1 MPFVS
6 NPLFRTYSDCF
17 IAHDFVDWILSTKK
31 HCDERSQAVE
41 IGQILLDRRFLVHV
55 RGDEHIFR
63 DDYVLF
69 KTTAAVLTASTPS
82 NEQPTSLEEDPAWF
96 EEITPDARMTPP
108 PGSDDTHGASSNPPP
123 LIYDKQRRG
132 SVPQSP
138 KDGPVREFLFEDTF
152 DTPDSPLRSP
162 PLMSSKSNLGSAIKS
177 RASRGVH
184 QTQSRE
190 ELPPKG
196 QNDDRDFRT
205 ATQVGQAHLTTF
217 VEQLLVKSNLSLAW
231 KGLLMKLLGDVM
243 ANVRPNLR
251 TGDDLDIR
259 HYIKVKCI
267 TGGAAED
274 SKYFRGAILAK
285 KIAHKKMAAEI
296 KKPRILLMQI
306 ALEYQRVENKYSS
319 LETVLLQE
327 EGYLKNMV
335 AKIVALKPT
344 VVVVGRSV
352 ARLAQRYIREAGIT
366 LVLNVKPAA
375 MDYVARCT
383 QGEVLKSI
391 NALNFVSKLGTCDVF
406 RVRKYTDADG
416 GIQSYVCFEGCAP
429 DLGCTILLRG
439 ADKIDE
445 LRRVQQ
451 VLQLGGYVANSIRL
465 ENHFLQNERAVN
477 ATVGEPVPLP
487 LLGPHQHF
495 EGLLRKTALSTS
507 PGLVIPMPYLYT
519 GAGMTCP
526 VHSLL
531 PRSVYWFSGMPETG
545 TEQRLDCLSAENHQ
559 SLDVLFMC
567 MDSKSYPCDPPRVI
581 RMAFYGTNDVTLG
594 NFIESYCLRPTY
606 KCPNAQCED
615 SMESH
620 IRTFVHNNGRVT
632 ISMERLKKPGPSE
645 LNDRRMCMW
654 SWCKRCE
661 RSTAVVPMSDET
673 WALSLGKFLESTFY
687 GDGYRVQNSECTHSV
702 HKDHIRYFNQGEDIV
717 YFDYEAIEVSEVV
730 VPSISLEV
738 KELSS
743 ATDEWDRHAATCED
757 AVRIA
762 VEEIKTQLSSIEGSE
777 GGDGRDSQVLS
788 QVKKSLLDLELRRKY
803 DERRL
808 TAGVESFRASIASK
822 AGAAM
827 PAPPA
832 AAETSAGP
840 AGEVHITDI
849 EPADAVVFGA
859 GLTSDLEAE
868 LYSLQMEIVRTVH
881 TWNETMPMYARKAS
895 DKRAHQR
902 THSGAGS
909 VKTRKAI
916 ETGSKLRTDCG
927 ADDLSQTAQSSQN
940 PAVPGG
946 DALAAPLGLG
956 EVETT
961 TSNGT
966 DELAAAAAAAGSAG
980 GDTPKS
986 PMTIVEAMGSSKEW
1000 KNWKQVAL
1008 PSSTHWQPLK
1018 PPFSPTVHFCDPA
1031 AANSQQNIRI
1041 YEDEPSSIIA
1051 YLLAQE
1057 SYRAFVDDTGSRTAS
1072 TGVGATD
1079 PAAAK
1084 ASADAGPDVPPPAAG
1099 TESSTGLATTK
1110 PGFPDKGV
1118 PAVPTNKKGKR
1129 SLAADAMAAASAAAA
1144 AASESLAAQEAADRA
1159 EDESAANFK
1168 HQWSEG
1174 PTKFYCQIFAAK
1186 EFRDLRCL
1194 LHGRGEE
1201 GEDDF
1206 VRSLSRCVKWD
1217 PHGGKS
1223 KADFSKM
1230 LDDRYILKQ
1239 MSRPEAQSSI
1249 EFIPHCK
1256 IDSSLT
1262 HPSHHHCKP

>member
-1 MPFVS
+1 M
-6 NPLFRTYSDCF
+6 FRTYSDCF
-17 IAHDFVDWILSTKK
+17 IAGDFVDWILSTKK
-31 HCDERSQAVE
+31 HCNERSQAVE
-41 IGQILLDRRFLVHV
+41 IGQMLLDRRFLVHV

-63 DDYVLF
+63 DDYILF
-69 KTTAAVLTASTPS
+69 KMTAAVLTASTPS
-82 NEQPTSLEEDPAWF
+82 NEEPTSLEEDPAWF
-96 EEITPDARMTPP
+96 EEISSDARITPP
-108 PGSDDTHGASSNPPP
+108 PGSDDSRETSGSPPP
-123 LIYDKQRRG
+123 LADDVLKR
-132 SVPQSP
+132 SPVPQSP
-138 KDGPVREFLFEDTF
+138 TVGATKARASMQSLFDDTF
-152 DTPDSPLRSP
+152 DSPDSPLRLPPPMSP
-162 PLMSSKSNLGSAIKS
+162 KSNLGSAIKS
-177 RASRGVH
+177 RASRGVR
-184 QTQSRE
+184 QSRKE
-190 ELPPKG
+190 QPSEG
-196 QNDDRDFRT
+196 QDDGRDFRT

-217 VEQLLVKSNLSLAW
+217 VEQLLIKSNLSLAW

-267 TGGAAED
+267 TGGEAED

-296 KKPRILLMQI
+296 HRPRILLMQI

-352 ARLAQRYIREAGIT
+352 ARLAQKFIRKAGIT

-406 RVRKYTDADG
+406 RVRKYTAADG
-416 GIQSYVCFEGCAP
+416 GIHSYVCFEGCAP

-439 ADKIDE
+439 SEELEE

-451 VLQLGGYVANSIRL
+451 VLQLGGYIANSIRL

-477 ATVGEPVPLP
+477 VSVGEPLPVPLP
-487 LLGPHQHF
+487 GPHQHF
-495 EGLLRKTALSTS
+495 EELLCKTALSTS
-507 PGLVIPMPYLYT
+507 PGLATPMPYLYT
-519 GAGMTCP
+519 DAGMICP

-531 PRSVYWFSGMPETG
+531 PRSVYWFSDMPENG
-545 TEQRLDCLSAENHQ
+545 AEQRLDCLSAENHQ

-567 MDSKSYPCDPPRVI
+567 MDSALYPCDPPRVI
-581 RMAFYGTNDVTLG
+581 QMVFYGTNDVTLG
-594 NFIESYCLRPTY
+594 NFIENYCLRPTY

-645 LNDRRMCMW
+645 LNNRRMCMW

-687 GDGYRVQNSECTHSV
+687 GDSYCVQNSECTHSV

-717 YFDYEAIEVSEVV
+717 YFDYEPIEVSEVV
-730 VPSISLEV
+730 VPGISLEM

-743 ATDEWDRHAATCED
+743 ATDEWERQAATCED
-757 AVRIA
+757 AVRVMA
-762 VEEIKTQLSSIEGSE
+762 EEIKSQLALFEGSE
-777 GGDGRDSQVLS
+777 GSDGRDSQMLS
-788 QVKKSLLDLELRRKY
+788 QVKKSLLDLQLRRKH
-803 DERRL
+803 DEMRL
-808 TAGVESFRASIASK
+808 TAGVESFRASVASK
-822 AGAAM
+822 A
-827 PAPPA
+827 A
-832 AAETSAGP
+832 AATPQSPASVEIGTGP

-849 EPADAVVFGA
+849 EPADTVCFGA
-859 GLTSDLEAE
+859 GITGDLEAE
-868 LYSLQMEIVRTVH
+868 VYSLQMEIVQTVH
-881 TWNETMPMYARKAS
+881 TWNETMPMYVRKGS
-895 DKRAHQR
+895 DKRSHQR
-902 THSGAGS
+902 TNSGNGS
-909 VKTRKAI
+909 VKTRKS
-916 ETGSKLRTDCG
+916 TDMGSKLRPDSG
-927 ADDLSQTAQSSQN
+927 ADDLSPAAQSSQN
-940 PAVPGG
+940 LAVPEGSE
-946 DALAAPLGLG
+946 LAAPSGPG
-956 EVETT
+956 ELDTT
-961 TSNGT
+961 APSGT
-966 DELAAAAAAAGSAG
+966 DELPGAGATGGAG
-980 GDTPKS
+980 FDTPKS
-986 PMTIVEAMGSSKEW
+986 PKTIAEAMGPSKEW
-1000 KNWKQVAL
+1000 KNWKQVIL
-1008 PSSTHWQPLK
+1008 PSSTHWQPLT

-1031 AANSQQNIRI
+1031 AANSRQNIRI

-1051 YLLAQE
+1051 YLLSQV
-1057 SYRAFVDDTGSRTAS
+1057 SYRAFVDDAGSRAASAGSGTGDLTATKASAEAGPDAPPRAAGTAS
-1072 TGVGATD
+1072 STSKG
-1079 PAAAK
+1079 PAAADKRGTAVK
-1084 ASADAGPDVPPPAAG
+1084 AI
-1099 TESSTGLATTK
+1099 K
-1110 PGFPDKGV
+1110 R
-1118 PAVPTNKKGKR
+1118 GKR

-1144 AASESLAAQEAADRA
+1144 AAAESLAAQEAADRA

-1174 PTKFYCQIFAAK
+1174 PTKFYCQIFFAK

-1194 LHGRGEE
+1194 LHGKGEQ

-1256 IDSSLT
+1256 
-1262 HPSHHHCKP
+1262 P